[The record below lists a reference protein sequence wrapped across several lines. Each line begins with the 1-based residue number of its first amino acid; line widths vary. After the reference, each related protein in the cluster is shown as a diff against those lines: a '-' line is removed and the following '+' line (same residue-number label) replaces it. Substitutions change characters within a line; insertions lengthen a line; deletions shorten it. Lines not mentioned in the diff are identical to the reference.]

1 MQRLRL
7 HDLPFHMFV
16 YLLSHVYRDVYRD
29 GFVDYCHNRLVGMN
43 GSGQRRRDPPTDTEA
58 YVCNVCG
65 VVCHKRLWKLDAEA
79 KRDHIRRLTEALQ
92 QEQHA
97 ARRYARLCG
106 WRVWVACVGIGACE

>member
-1 MQRLRL
+1 MQRLRS

-58 YVCNVCG
+58 YVCNVCVG
-65 VVCHKRLWKLDAEA
+65 LFVTKGCGSWTLRLNE
-79 KRDHIRRLTEALQ
+79 TTS
-92 QEQHA
+92 
-97 ARRYARLCG
+97 
-106 WRVWVACVGIGACE
+106 VG